1 MISLRSKGVLLT
13 LGITFICLIVLSF
26 ATLILRNAEN
36 SDVRL
41 TELSSIDRVYTLT
54 SSLERGIS
62 RSYYP
67 ITGINLTL
75 NNDTI
80 TIVKD
85 TKRSGTPN
93 YYALPD
99 FNDDQIF
106 NMKTTDVF
114 LDNLARSLTYG
125 GVTLDNYYGY
135 NWPNILILSFYYPT
149 YVNDLTKSF
158 LFYAYSNDIGL
169 VQKDDYNFR
178 HTLEASLESSLF
190 INNYSGTQ
198 LITPYPINTTYQMF
212 FLGNSL
218 SNLTE
223 ITIKATHPT
232 RCPVINWTNAR
243 RFSGTPTS
251 NENEKEYNVNMTIIT
266 DDQVG
271 TCLPSYSDY
280 KQIETRAILNRTSG
294 GIIFSQ
300 ILFLDNLTKA
310 SSTYDFICENNAPL
324 CMDPNPPA
332 TASQER
338 PTIFIN
344 SQPYVPAGQLSLSIG
359 SNILYLLQYDNPI
372 KWEVTLRFSV
382 GPLEA
387 YSTET
392 VSASLSSLNISRI
405 HRPARFK

>member
-1 MISLRSKGVLLT
+1 MAFVKSKGVLLT

-62 RSYYP
+62 RSYFP
-67 ITGINLTL
+67 LTGINLTL
-75 NNDTI
+75 NNNTI

-85 TKRSGTPN
+85 TKRQGSPS
-93 YYALPD
+93 YYDPPES
-99 FNDDQIF
+99 NDDQIF

-114 LDNLARSLTYG
+114 LNGLAKSLTYG
-125 GVTLDNYYGY
+125 SVTVDNFYGY

-158 LFYAYSNDIGL
+158 LFYAYSNDPSQ
-169 VQKDDYNFR
+169 VTKDYNFR
-178 HTLEASLESSLF
+178 HTQAGESVCCLF
-190 INNYSGTQ
+190 INNYSV
-198 LITPYPINTTYQMF
+198 YPVNTTYQMF

-223 ITIKATHPT
+223 ITISATHPT
-232 RCPVINWTNAR
+232 RCPIINWTDAR
-243 RFSGTPTS
+243 LLSGTPA
-251 NENEKEYNVNMTIIT
+251 EGEVKVKMTVIT
-266 DDQVG
+266 NDQAG
-271 TCLPSYSDY
+271 NCLPSDSRF
-280 KQIETRAILNRTSG
+280 KQIESDAILNRTSDNT
-294 GIIFSQ
+294 IFSQ
-300 ILFLDNLTKA
+300 ILFLDNLTNDPTLQGYNFLHGESFSGA
-310 SSTYDFICENNAPL
+310 SK
-324 CMDPNPPA
+324 
-332 TASQER
+332 ER

-344 SQPYVPAGQLSLSIG
+344 GVNNTVETPITVGN
-359 SNILYLLQYDNPI
+359 NILYLLQYDNPI
-372 KWEVTLRFSV
+372 KWEVTLKYSV
-382 GPLEA
+382 GPLEV

-392 VSASLSSLNISRI
+392 VTASLSSLNVSRI